1 MKKTCRKCAPKA
13 NPRPL
18 FNFGKYIKAAIT
30 CKEFF
35 YKFDVLKEDYQKSF
49 KKLTLFFFRT
59 ACHLYV
65 TRMYLYVMR
74 VPLVCTRMSF
84 VCHSYVIRMSL
95 ICTRMSLV
103 YHPYVTRMYLYVIRM
118 SLVCIRMSSV
128 FIRMS
133 SVCHSYVIRMWF
145 YHEAVRPEIF
155 NNTKKVTF
163 FSL

>member
-18 FNFGKYIKAAIT
+18 FNFGKYLKAAIT

-65 TRMYLYVMR
+65 TRMYLYVIR
-74 VPLVCTRMSF
+74 ISLLCTRVSF
-84 VCHSYVIRMSL
+84 VCYSYAFV
-95 ICTRMSLV
+95 C
-103 YHPYVTRMYLYVIRM
+103 HPYVTRMY
-118 SLVCIRMSSV
+118 
-128 FIRMS
+128 
-133 SVCHSYVIRMWF
+133 SYVIR
-145 YHEAVRPEIF
+145 V
-155 NNTKKVTF
+155 
-163 FSL
+163 SLVCGFTMNPYFLLPISKRMQIIYFI

>member
-1 MKKTCRKCAPKA
+1 MQGILLRIGYFQRRLSKRFEKV
-13 NPRPL
+13 
-18 FNFGKYIKAAIT
+18 NFIFLSNRMSSV
-30 CKEFF
+30 CHSH
-35 YKFDVLKEDYQKSF
+35 VLV
-49 KKLTLFFFRT
+49 
-59 ACHLYV
+59 CHARA
-65 TRMYLYVMR
+65 TRMY
-74 VPLVCTRMSF
+74 
-84 VCHSYVIRMSL
+84 SYVIRMSL

>member
-65 TRMYLYVMR
+65 TRMYLYVIRMWLIR
-74 VPLVCTRMSF
+74 TRMWS
-84 VCHSYVIRMSL
+84 VCHSYA
-95 ICTRMSLV
+95 LV
-103 YHPYVTRMYLYVIRM
+103 WHLYVTRMY
-118 SLVCIRMSSV
+118 
-128 FIRMS
+128 
-133 SVCHSYVIRMWF
+133 SYVIR
-145 YHEAVRPEIF
+145 V
-155 NNTKKVTF
+155 
-163 FSL
+163 SLVLVCGFTMNPYFLLPIPKRMQII